1 MSKKKVL
8 TVMLTLLVAVCLL
21 ATSALA
27 VAPDRFHYRSDD
39 HPDDHPVDHPVDYS
53 VDYSV
58 DHPVRHTHPGQAGV
72 R

>member
-27 VAPDRFHYRSDD
+27 VVLSPES
-39 HPDDHPVDHPVDYS
+39 
-53 VDYSV
+53 
-58 DHPVRHTHPGQAGV
+58 
-72 R
+72 